1 MKMRRGHCGLWGIWD
16 RLSLWYVE
24 TTGGTNDRNGT
35 LGTTSKYTNVLS
47 IPTRC
52 TIWSVGT
59 GRLGALLVEWVG
71 PLLMNR
77 NFSYHDVNV
86 K

>member
-1 MKMRRGHCGLWGIWD
+1 M
-16 RLSLWYVE
+16 
-24 TTGGTNDRNGT
+24 
-35 LGTTSKYTNVLS
+35 TSRYTNVLS